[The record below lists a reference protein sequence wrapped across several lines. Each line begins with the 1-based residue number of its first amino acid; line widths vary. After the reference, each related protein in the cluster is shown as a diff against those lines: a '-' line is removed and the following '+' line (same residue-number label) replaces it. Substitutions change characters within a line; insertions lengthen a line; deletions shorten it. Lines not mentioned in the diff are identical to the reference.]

1 MWAGVAPRACKVA
14 VASTPTPAR
23 SEYASQKGEGRR
35 ESKTAAKGKPGT
47 TIERRRRAMVERARA
62 GIPLRQVARTFRVML
77 SVVQR
82 WVERAKGQRLDRVDW
97 SARLT
102 GVRRATNRT
111 EVNIERGGLSVR
123 EELEKTSDLGDHGAV
138 AIRLALLEGGV
149 VHPPSV
155 RTIGRII
162 NRAGVLDTQR
172 RVRTT
177 APPIGWYL
185 PDVAAGRAEVD
196 SFDTVS
202 GLLLQGGVEIVVLN
216 GISLH
221 GGLVTSWPEY
231 AITSQLTASL
241 LVGHWTRFGLPRY
254 AQFDN
259 GNIFVGSNRY
269 PDVIGQVMRTCLL
282 LGVIPVF
289 APPREPGFQAAV
301 ESLNGRWQAKV
312 WSRFERDTIVELL
325 DHSERY
331 VIAARRRN
339 ALRIERAPPRSPMPD
354 HPVLNLQ
361 THPCGTVIFIRRT
374 DDSGLASVLGHRF
387 LVDPLWPHRLVRAE
401 VNLDAGIIRFFALR
415 RREPSSQPLLAQH
428 AYNLPRRRFAPRE

>member
-1 MWAGVAPRACKVA
+1 
-14 VASTPTPAR
+14 
-23 SEYASQKGEGRR
+23 
-35 ESKTAAKGKPGT
+35 
-47 TIERRRRAMVERARA
+47 MVERTRA
-62 GIPLRQVARTFRVML
+62 GTPLRHVARTFRVML

-97 SARLT
+97 SARPT

-111 EVNIERGGLSVR
+111 EVNIERRVLSVR
-123 EELEKTSDLGDHGAV
+123 EELGKTSDLGDHGAV
-138 AIRLALLEGGV
+138 AIRRTLLEGGV

-162 NRAGVLDTQR
+162 KRAGVLDGHR

-185 PDVAAGRAEVD
+185 PDVADGRAEVD

-202 GLLLQGGVEIVVLN
+202 GLLLQGGIEIVVLN

-221 GGLVTSWPEY
+221 GGLVTSWPKY
-231 AITSQLTASL
+231 AITAQLTASL
-241 LVGHWTRFGLPRY
+241 LVEHWTRFGLPRY

-269 PDVIGQVMRTCLL
+269 PDVISQVMRTCLL

-301 ESLNGRWQAKV
+301 ESLNGRWQSKV
-312 WSRFERDTIVELL
+312 WTRFERHTIVELL

-339 ALRIERAPPRSPMPD
+339 ALRIDRAPPRSPMPD
-354 HPVLNLQ
+354 HLVLNLQ

-387 LVDPLWPHRLVRAE
+387 LVDSLWPHRLVRAE
-401 VNLDAGIIRFFALR
+401 VDLNVGIIRFFALR
-415 RREPSSQPLLAQH
+415 RRDPSSQPLLAKH
-428 AYNLPRRRFAPRE
+428 TYNLPRRRFRHASA

>member
-1 MWAGVAPRACKVA
+1 
-14 VASTPTPAR
+14 
-23 SEYASQKGEGRR
+23 
-35 ESKTAAKGKPGT
+35 
-47 TIERRRRAMVERARA
+47 MVERVRA
-62 GIPLRQVARTFRVML
+62 GTSLRQVARTFRVML

-97 SARLT
+97 SAKPT

-111 EVNIERGGLSVR
+111 EVNIERRILSVR
-123 EELEKTSDLGDHGAV
+123 HELAKTSDLGDHGAV
-138 AIRLALLEGGV
+138 AIRLALLEGSV

-155 RTIGRII
+155 RTIGRILK
-162 NRAGVLDTQR
+162 RGGALDVQR

-185 PDVAAGRAEVD
+185 PDVAAGQAELD

-202 GLLLQGGVEIVVLN
+202 GLLLEGGIEIVVLN

-231 AITSQLTASL
+231 AITAQLTASL
-241 LVGHWTRFGLPRY
+241 LVQHWTRFGLPRY

-301 ESLNGRWQAKV
+301 ESLNGRWQSKV
-312 WSRFERDTIVELL
+312 WSRFERDTIIELL

-331 VIAARRRN
+331 VAAARRRN
-339 ALRIERAPPRSPMPD
+339 AMRIERAPSRSPMPL
-354 HPVLNLQ
+354 HPIIDLQ
-361 THPCGTVIFIRRT
+361 AHPSGTVIFIRRT
-374 DDSGLASVLGHRF
+374 DDAGRASVLGGRF
-387 LVDPLWPHRLVRAE
+387 LVDSLWPHRLVRAE
-401 VNLDAGIIRFFALR
+401 VDLDHGRIQFFALR
-415 RREPSSQPLLAQH
+415 RREPSSQPLLAEH
-428 AYNLPRRRFAPRE
+428 VYNLPRRRFAPRP

>member
-1 MWAGVAPRACKVA
+1 
-14 VASTPTPAR
+14 
-23 SEYASQKGEGRR
+23 
-35 ESKTAAKGKPGT
+35 
-47 TIERRRRAMVERARA
+47 MVERVRT
-62 GIPLRQVARTFRVML
+62 GTPLREVARTFRVML

-97 SARLT
+97 RAKPT

-111 EVNIERGGLSVR
+111 EVNIERRILSVR
-123 EELEKTSDLGDHGAV
+123 RELAKTSDLGDHGAV
-138 AIRLALLEGGV
+138 AIRLALIEDDLV
-149 VHPPSV
+149 DPPSV

-162 NRAGVLDTQR
+162 KRAGVLDVQR
-172 RVRTT
+172 RIRTT

-202 GLLLQGGVEIVVLN
+202 GLLLEGGIEIVVLN

-231 AITSQLTASL
+231 AITAHLTASL
-241 LVGHWTRFGLPRY
+241 LVQHWTRFGLPRF

-301 ESLNGRWQAKV
+301 ESLNGRWQSKV
-312 WSRFERDTIVELL
+312 WSRFERDTIIELL

-331 VIAARRRN
+331 VAAARRRN
-339 ALRIERAPPRSPMPD
+339 AMRIERAPPRSPMPHD
-354 HPVLNLQ
+354 PVLNLQ
-361 THPCGTVIFIRRT
+361 VHPSGTVIFIRRT
-374 DDSGLASVLGHRF
+374 DDGGRASVLGHRF
-387 LVDPLWPHRLVRAE
+387 LVDPLWTHRLVRSE
-401 VNLDAGIIRFFALR
+401 VDLDAGIIRFFALR
-415 RREPSSQPLLAQH
+415 RREPTSQPLLAEH
-428 AYNLPRRRFAPRE
+428 TYNLPHRRFAPRE